1 MKIICKKKKDK
12 FVRKIQRL
20 VRKIKNKNINR
31 NDWKRKENTKY
42 RKQEILDLF
51 LSNNADC
58 PDGG

>member
-20 VRKIKNKNINR
+20 VRKIKNKNIDK